1 MGPKRRFRIAI
12 FRILFPTHLNYLQEE
27 SLARSSTL
35 FASLTVP
42 VSKRFYFHY
51 IVDPDNAF
59 YTHSMIYSPSVI
71 IFRDD
76 KGEWT
81 APLEVDMLTCAAV
94 NAGDVRKQVRWE
106 EEMKELRERVRVA
119 EFARKRDL
127 SIPLQVPVAVRIY
140 EAEQVEE
147 KTPST
152 ATTNGQLSGQPSE
165 HQSAGSTQLSPIMF
179 ASDPDPSPP
188 LQPLSL
194 PPPSPIEVMP
204 GTFPI
209 SAFPSYS
216 ITRPP
221 TTSTCANKTPASDVV
236 DPLAYAEMLIA
247 ATMRERIAR
256 ILHLFHIKGVRHL
269 VLGSFGTG
277 VFQNSVD
284 LVADIFKD
292 LLCEPRKQQDEVQ
305 ETDEKR
311 KEDKEEE
318 NGVEQVEKDEGDRP
332 RLGSSPIVGKGKFA
346 NTFDTVM
353 FAILG
358 GSTVRTF
365 QKAFEGEVGVEIDED
380 AQGCDVEGMRDAADF
395 QVQDK
400 AAQAK

>member
-1 MGPKRRFRIAI
+1 MR
-12 FRILFPTHLNYLQEE
+12 
-27 SLARSSTL
+27 
-35 FASLTVP
+35 
-42 VSKRFYFHY
+42 
-51 IVDPDNAF
+51 
-59 YTHSMIYSPSVI
+59 
-71 IFRDD
+71 
-76 KGEWT
+76 
-81 APLEVDMLTCAAV
+81 
-94 NAGDVRKQVRWE
+94 
-106 EEMKELRERVRVA
+106 ELRERVRVA

-152 ATTNGQLSGQPSE
+152 ATTDGQLSGQPSE

-194 PPPSPIEVMP
+194 PPPEVMP

-216 ITRPP
+216 ITQPP
-221 TTSTCANKTPASDVV
+221 TTSTCANQTPASDVV

-256 ILHLFHIKGVRHL
+256 ILHLFHIKGARHL

-284 LVADIFKD
+284 LVAEIFKD
-292 LLCEPRKQQDEVQ
+292 LLCEPREQQDEVQ
-305 ETDEKR
+305 ETDEKC
-311 KEDKEEE
+311 KEEKQEE
-318 NGVEQVEKDEGDRP
+318 NGVGQVEKDEGGRP
-332 RLGSSPIVGKGKFA
+332 LLGSSPIVGKGKFA

-380 AQGCDVEGMRDAADF
+380 AQGRDVEGMRDAADF
-395 QVQDK
+395 QVQDDRDK
-400 AAQAK
+400 AA